1 MYVELFS
8 IDGELEVAEGVGIV
22 LGFTL
27 ETKLVSELDLRT

>member
-8 IDGELEVAEGVGIV
+8 IELELEAGEGVGIVHV

-27 ETKLVSELDLRT
+27 ETKLVSS